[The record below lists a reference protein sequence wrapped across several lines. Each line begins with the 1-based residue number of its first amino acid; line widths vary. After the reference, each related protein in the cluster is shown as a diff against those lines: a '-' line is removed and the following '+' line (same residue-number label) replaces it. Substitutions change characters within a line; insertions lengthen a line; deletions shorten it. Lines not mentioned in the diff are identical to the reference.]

1 MKKVLFVLTAIMALT
16 ACEEDKKDTAATDVV
31 TTADTQPATDA
42 VQSVDTAAD
51 VTVAADVTSV
61 EQ

>member
-16 ACEEDKKDTAATDVV
+16 ACEEDKKDTA
-31 TTADTQPATDA
+31 PATDA